1 MTIILTAEDQEKI
14 IKEYIKANYCSD
26 TEEPVLQD
34 LSGIYTTNWNIVD
47 SERRYKNEAESESTK
62 S

>member
-1 MTIILTAEDQEKI
+1 MTITLTAEDQEKI

-34 LSGIYTTNWNIVD
+34 FSSIYNTSWNIVD
-47 SERRYKNEAESESTK
+47 LKKGGDEDASN
-62 S
+62 